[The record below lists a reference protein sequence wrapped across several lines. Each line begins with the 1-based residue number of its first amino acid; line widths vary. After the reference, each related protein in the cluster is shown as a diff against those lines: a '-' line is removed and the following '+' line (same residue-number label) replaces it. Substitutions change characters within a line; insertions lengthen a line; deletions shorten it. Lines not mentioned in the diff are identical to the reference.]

1 MATNQPQK
9 NYTFNYQNY
18 NPVQKKLNRLC
29 LTLSAILISLHLRAQ
44 TMENSINL
52 YGANFP
58 QERIYVHFDKEVYLP
73 GETIWFKA
81 YVFEENLPTERSTN
95 FYSALYNEQG
105 KLISHSVSPLF
116 GATANGHFNIPDTIK
131 TSQLIYRAYT
141 TWMMNFDTSLLFT
154 KAIKLT
160 GNDSRK
166 RSTAAAMTTALHFFP
181 EGGTLIDGIKNT
193 IAFKA
198 NYNNGLPFDVEG
210 VLKKQETGEV
220 ILPIKSL
227 HNGMGRFD
235 LDMEPDSKYYV
246 EWADHKGE
254 KKQTWLPEVR
264 QAGASLKL
272 TIQKDKLFY
281 NLINKTGSDSLHVIM
296 YMYQKIFY
304 KNSLAVAAPDA
315 FTGMVPVG
323 KLPSGVMQV
332 TVFDSRWQPVA
343 ERVAFINNNNFS
355 IGASLNTNTISK
367 QKRGKNT
374 LEILVPDTIPAN
386 MSLSISDADM
396 NSEPV
401 ANTII
406 SGLLLKGDIKGYVH
420 NPAFYFTNNTD
431 TELKAKLDLVMLTH
445 GWRRYNW
452 NDMALQKT
460 PDIKSP
466 ADEYLGVYGQVSKE
480 LMEKLDDGEQVNLI
494 IKTIDSVNTFYSVKP
509 DKSGLL
515 KQSGLV
521 FYDSAKVY
529 FSFNKNKVNNSQIA
543 FSKFNFT
550 YPALYPIADT
560 RSLLAPDTAGVTLRP
575 DLSLFQYYSSNNG
588 IKKFNEE
595 KTMQGVV
602 VKAGVGRNWKNDPL
616 VKMDER
622 YASGL
627 FSGGSV
633 GYSFDVLHDE
643 KAWTKLDIYNYIRS
657 NIPGLLI
664 GSFNLASGRSLNFR
678 DKAVLVYIDEHE
690 MTTSDL
696 ENLSLTQVAYI
707 KFIPNF
713 AGRGPED
720 GGTGINPALS
730 VYTRKGD
737 DLIDRRPTEKDLGS
751 VKIAGYSPIREF
763 YSPDYTQTNDN
774 AGTDAR
780 TTLLWMPYLLTD
792 KANRKIPVIFYNND
806 FTRRFRIVLEGI
818 NDEGKLIHIE
828 KIFE

>member
-1 MATNQPQK
+1 M
-9 NYTFNYQNY
+9 
-18 NPVQKKLNRLC
+18 QKKLNRFC
-29 LTLSAILISLHLRAQ
+29 LILTAVFFTLHLQAQ
-44 TMENSINL
+44 TIENSINL

-58 QERIYVHFDKEVYLP
+58 QEKIYVHFDKEVYLP

-95 FYSALYNEQG
+95 FYSALYDEQG
-105 KLISHSVSPLF
+105 KLISNSVSPLF
-116 GATANGHFNIPDTIK
+116 NATANGHFSIPDTVK
-131 TSQLIYRAYT
+131 TSRLIYRAYT
-141 TWMMNFDTSLLFT
+141 TWMMNFDTSLLFSKT
-154 KAIKLT
+154 IKLV
-160 GNDSRK
+160 GNDIKKNSIP
-166 RSTAAAMTTALHFFP
+166 AMLTTALHFFP
-181 EGGTLIDGIKNT
+181 EGGSLIDGIKNT

-198 NYNNGLPFDVEG
+198 NYSNGLPFEVEG
-210 VLKKQETGEV
+210 TLKKQETGEA
-220 ILPIKSL
+220 LLLIKSV

-235 LDMEPDSKYYV
+235 FDIEPGNKYYV
-246 EWADHKGE
+246 EWLDHKGQAQ
-254 KKQTWLPEVR
+254 KTWLPQVM
-264 QAGASLKL
+264 QAGVSLKL
-272 TIQKDKLFY
+272 TIQKEKLFY
-281 NLINKTGSDSLHVIM
+281 NVINKTGSDSLHIIM
-296 YMYQKIFY
+296 YMYQNVFY
-304 KNSLAVAAPDA
+304 KNSVAVAAAEA
-315 FTGMVPVG
+315 FTGMVPVS

-343 ERVAFINNNNFS
+343 ERIAFINNNNFS
-355 IGASLNTNTISK
+355 MDALLASIVVSAK
-367 QKRGKNT
+367 KRGKNE
-374 LEILVPDTIPAN
+374 LEISVADTVPAN
-386 MSLSISDADM
+386 MSLSISDADF
-396 NSEPV
+396 NSV
-401 ANTII
+401 GMDNTII
-406 SGLLLKGDIKGYVH
+406 SGLLMNGDIKGYIH
-420 NPAFYFTNNTD
+420 EPAFYFTNNVD
-431 TELKAKLDLVMLTH
+431 AELKAKLDLVMLTH

-452 NDMALQKT
+452 NDMAIQKT
-460 PDIKSP
+460 PVIKSP

-480 LMEKLDDGEQVNLI
+480 LMEKMDNEEKVNLI
-494 IKTIDSVNTFYSVKP
+494 IKTIDSVNTFYSIRP

-529 FSFNKNKVNNSQIA
+529 FSFNKNKANNSQIA

-550 YPALYPIADT
+550 YPALYPIADA
-560 RSLLAPDTAGVTLRP
+560 RQLLAPDTAGVTLRP

-602 VKAGVGRNWKNDPL
+602 VKASGWRNWKNDPL

-622 YASGL
+622 YASGM
-627 FSGGSV
+627 FSGGAV

-657 NIPGLLI
+657 NIPGLNI

-678 DKAVLVYIDEHE
+678 DKTVLVYIDEHE
-690 MTTSDL
+690 MTTNDL
-696 ENLSLTQVAYI
+696 ENLSLSQVAYI

-751 VKIAGYSPIREF
+751 VKVAGYSPVKEF
-763 YSPDYTQTNDN
+763 YSPDYSQTNDSN
-774 AGTDAR
+774 GTDAR
-780 TTLLWMPYLLTD
+780 TTLLWMPYLLT
-792 KANRKIPVIFYNND
+792 NRMNKKIPVVFYNND
-806 FTRRFRIVLEGI
+806 FTQRFRIVLEGI

-828 KIFE
+828 KIVQ